1 MGLSPATMA
10 SVWQNG
16 TQIEAIC
23 LLVQGCLQ
31 HSSLSGLQSRTG
43 GGAGGGGGGGSR
55 VYDASVTCT
64 LSAPST
70 ILSNTK
76 EAWAWQTFLR
86 LIIFLHQL
94 ENNIKT
100 IVLSNGKM
108 PPNHLEAKTS
118 IYTNTLR
125 K

>member
-1 MGLSPATMA
+1 MVLSPATMA
-10 SVWQNG
+10 RVLQNG
-16 TQIEAIC
+16 TQIEAIR
-23 LLVQGCLQ
+23 LLVQGSLQ
-31 HSSLSGLQSRTG
+31 HSSLSGLQGRT
-43 GGAGGGGGGGSR
+43 GGGSR
-55 VYDASVTCT
+55 VYDASVICT
-64 LSAPST
+64 LSASST
-70 ILSNTK
+70 ILSNSK

-86 LIIFLHQL
+86 LIISLHQL